1 MAKILN
7 DLEVSGSIT
16 ADTLVNAASN
26 TNAFLVSDSGIV
38 KFRTGAQLRSDI
50 GAGTGS
56 GSVTSVTVTG
66 SSGLSGTGT
75 VTSSGTITLSNSDRG
90 SSQAI
95 YKNVV
100 ADSGGTAT
108 ANSNNDSITI
118 AGGSNVSTVRSGDTI
133 TINATDTTTNNYVSS
148 VSFNTT
154 NGILTLNRSGLTA
167 LTVDL
172 DGRYVTSSGVTSV
185 SATVQGSAMNIG
197 GSPITSS
204 GTLAFGFAGGAGE
217 YIDGAG
223 DLQAFPSIPQGDI
236 TAVTAGT
243 GMTGGGT
250 SGAVTLNVIGGTGI
264 TANANNIT
272 IDATVATL
280 AGTQTFTNK
289 SGNISQWTNDS
300 AYITSASLPT
310 VNNSTITLVAGTG
323 LTGGGVIT
331 LNQSSNETVTF
342 NNSITN
348 NNQLTNGAG
357 YTTFAEPGI
366 FSGGGTPTLASG
378 VTAAEV
384 RSLIGAGTSSTSGT
398 VTSVGLV
405 MTNGSSLA
413 VTNTP
418 ITSSG
423 DIELTFAGASSEYI
437 NGAGDLIAF
446 PSIPQGDITAV
457 VAGTGMTGGGN
468 SGSVTLNC
476 SITNNN
482 QLTNGA
488 GYTTN
493 TGTTTASNTQ
503 TFTNKSG
510 NISQWTNDSAY
521 ITAASLQGVPAIL
534 SNGTTPSLNT
544 GISAAEVRSLIGA
557 GTSSSSGV
565 TSVATSG
572 SVNGLTLTGGTITS
586 TGTVTL
592 GGTLAIDNSDWSGT
606 DLSIANGGTGASTAS
621 QARTNLGVVN
631 DTGTPAILSNG
642 STPSLNSGISAA
654 EVRSL
659 IGAGTS
665 SSSGVTSVS
674 GTANR
679 ISVTS
684 GTTPVVDAITGAVSS
699 SSANLATGAQIQT
712 AIDTALTGV
721 LSYQGTWNASTNS
734 PSLASGVGTPGYYYI
749 VATAGSTNLDG
760 ITDWAVGD
768 WAVFSDLATDAWQK
782 IDNTQVGNVTGSG
795 SSGRVAYWNGSTN
808 ITSDAGLTFNGS
820 TNALAVSGA
829 VTWSGGGSTES
840 NSAYDNM
847 ITGFSDSGSSTKT
860 LTLTQQDGGTLT
872 TSFSIPQGDITNVI
886 AGNKLTG
893 GGTSGSVTLGLASD
907 NISQWTNDSGYTT
920 NTGTVTS
927 VAASIDGDG
936 LTLSGTPITGSGTLA
951 FLWAG
956 GATDYINGE
965 GDITSFPNIPQGDIT
980 EVVAGTGMSGG
991 GTSGSVTLNCTV
1003 VGDTGVPA
1011 ILSNGTTPSLNS
1023 GISAAEVRSL
1033 IGAGT
1038 SSSSGVTSV
1047 ATSGSINGLTL
1058 TGGTITSTGTI
1069 TLGGT
1074 LSINNGDWS
1083 GTDLAVANGGT
1094 GSSTA
1099 AGARSN
1105 LGVINDTGTP
1115 AILSNGTTPTLN
1127 SGISASEVRT
1137 LIGAGTGSGSG
1148 SVTSVSGTGTV
1159 SGLSL
1164 SGTVTSSGNLTLG
1177 GTLSLTSANVTTA
1190 LGYTPYNSSN
1200 PSGYTTNTGTVTSVA
1215 TGGGL
1220 DGGTITTTGTIE
1232 VEYDAVTTNVLFSG
1246 FNFTGAQ
1253 APDNFLMVSDT
1264 GANPSRVGYCQIQ
1277 DLPFTN
1283 NAGDITA
1290 VNAGTNLT
1298 GGGTSGSV
1306 TLNMATGG
1314 IGAGTYGST
1323 ANGTKI
1329 DNIVVDAYGRITSIT
1344 TGATGD
1350 GDITSV
1356 SAGDGLTGGGTSG
1369 AVTLAVDYVGS
1380 DNIILDSPNTATGTL
1395 SGTDSILVSNGSSNA
1410 VKASISLLPF
1420 TNNSGDITNVIA
1432 GTGMSGGG
1440 TSGSVTLNC
1449 TITNNNQLTNG
1460 AGYTSNTGDI
1470 TAVNAG
1476 PGIFGGATSG
1486 AADVKI
1492 DWDTAGSNVVM
1503 GCPNQGIP
1511 EGDDYMMFGADSSG
1525 AGESAIAQFV
1535 DIPLDI
1541 FNNNVSALTLAGNIT
1556 HQGDTNTYFGFHAVD
1571 QWRVVTGGS
1580 ERFEV
1585 NNSQVYA
1592 TREIRCTQDIIAFY
1606 SDERLKEKLG
1616 SIESPLDK
1624 ICKLDA
1630 FYYSN
1635 NDLAKE
1641 KGFEDNKKQ
1650 IGLSAQQVK
1659 EVLPEVVHSAP
1670 FDTDFDEDGNMFS
1683 TSGEDYLTLKYD
1695 RLVPL
1700 LVEGIKEQTEIIK
1713 IQQKEIDELKE
1724 MVKLLLNK

>member
-7 DLEVSGSIT
+7 DLEVTGSIEV
-16 ADTLVNAASN
+16 DTLVNAASN
-26 TNAFLVSDSGIV
+26 TNAFLVSDGGLV
-38 KFRTGAQLRSDI
+38 KFRTGTQLRSDI

-75 VTSSGTITLSNSDRG
+75 VTSSGTITLSNSDKG

-154 NGILTLNRSGLTA
+154 NGILTLNRSGLSA

-172 DGRYVTSSGVTSV
+172 DGRYVTSVAQTHGGNAFTV
-185 SATVQGSAMNIG
+185 S
-197 GSPITSS
+197 GSPVTSS
-204 GTLAFGFAGGAGE
+204 GTLAITMAGTSAQYINGAGN
-217 YIDGAG
+217 
-223 DLQAFPSIPQGDI
+223 LTAFPSIPQGDI
-236 TAVTAGT
+236 TAVIAGT
-243 GMTGGGT
+243 GLSGGGT
-250 SGAVTLNVIGGTGI
+250 SGSVTI
-264 TANANNIT
+264 NNT
-272 IDATVATL
+272 
-280 AGTQTFTNK
+280 
-289 SGNISQWTNDS
+289 
-300 AYITSASLPT
+300 
-310 VNNSTITLVAGTG
+310 
-323 LTGGGVIT
+323 
-331 LNQSSNETVTF
+331 
-342 NNSITN
+342 ITN
-348 NNQLTNGAG
+348 NNQLTNGEG

-378 VTAAEV
+378 VT
-384 RSLIGAGTSSTSGT
+384 
-398 VTSVGLV
+398 
-405 MTNGSSLA
+405 
-413 VTNTP
+413 
-418 ITSSG
+418 
-423 DIELTFAGASSEYI
+423 
-437 NGAGDLIAF
+437 
-446 PSIPQGDITAV
+446 
-457 VAGTGMTGGGN
+457 
-468 SGSVTLNC
+468 
-476 SITNNN
+476 
-482 QLTNGA
+482 
-488 GYTTN
+488 
-493 TGTTTASNTQ
+493 
-503 TFTNKSG
+503 
-510 NISQWTNDSAY
+510 
-521 ITAASLQGVPAIL
+521 
-534 SNGTTPSLNT
+534 
-544 GISAAEVRSLIGA
+544 AAEVRSLIGA

-586 TGTVTL
+586 TGTITL
-592 GGTLAIDNSDWSGT
+592 GGTLAISNSDWSGT

-621 QARTNLGVVN
+621 QARTNLGVIN

-642 STPSLNSGISAA
+642 TTPSLNSGISAA
-654 EVRSL
+654 EVRTL

-665 SSSGVTSVS
+665 SS
-674 GTANR
+674 
-679 ISVTS
+679 
-684 GTTPVVDAITGAVSS
+684 
-699 SSANLATGAQIQT
+699 
-712 AIDTALTGV
+712 
-721 LSYQGTWNASTNS
+721 
-734 PSLASGVGTPGYYYI
+734 
-749 VATAGSTNLDG
+749 
-760 ITDWAVGD
+760 
-768 WAVFSDLATDAWQK
+768 
-782 IDNTQVGNVTGSG
+782 
-795 SSGRVAYWNGSTN
+795 
-808 ITSDAGLTFNGS
+808 
-820 TNALAVSGA
+820 
-829 VTWSGGGSTES
+829 
-840 NSAYDNM
+840 
-847 ITGFSDSGSSTKT
+847 
-860 LTLTQQDGGTLT
+860 
-872 TSFSIPQGDITNVI
+872 
-886 AGNKLTG
+886 
-893 GGTSGSVTLGLASD
+893 
-907 NISQWTNDSGYTT
+907 
-920 NTGTVTS
+920 TGTVTS

-936 LTLSGTPITGSGTLA
+936 LTLSGTPITSSGTLA

-965 GDITSFPNIPQGDIT
+965 GDVTSFPSIPQGDIT
-980 EVVAGTGMSGG
+980 AVVAGTGMSGG

-1023 GISAAEVRSL
+1023 GISAAEVRTL

-1038 SSSSGVTSV
+1038 SSSAGVTSV
-1047 ATSGSINGLTL
+1047 ATSGSVNGLTL

-1083 GTDLAVANGGT
+1083 GTDLSVANGGT

-1099 AGARSN
+1099 SGARSN

-1137 LIGAGTGSGSG
+1137 LIGAGTSSSTGT
-1148 SVTSVSGTGTV
+1148 VTSVSGTGTV

-1164 SGTVTSSGNLTLG
+1164 SGTVTSSGSLTLG
-1177 GTLSLTSANVTTA
+1177 GTLSLTSSDVINA
-1190 LGYTPYNSSN
+1190 LGFTPTANL
-1200 PSGYTTNTGTVTSVA
+1200 GTVTSVA
-1215 TGGGL
+1215 TGAGL
-1220 DGGTITTTGTIE
+1220 DGGTITSSGTLE
-1232 VEYDAVTTNVLFSG
+1232 VEYDSVASNVLFSG
-1246 FNFTGAQ
+1246 FNFTGPQ
-1253 APDNFLMVSDT
+1253 DPENFLMVSDQPI
-1264 GANPSRVGYCQIQ
+1264 NPSRVGYCQIQ
-1277 DLPFTN
+1277 DLPFTSN
-1283 NAGDITA
+1283 VGDITA

-1298 GGGTSGSV
+1298 GGGSSGSV
-1306 TLNMATGG
+1306 TINMATGG
-1314 IGAGTYGST
+1314 VGAGTYGST
-1323 ANGTKI
+1323 SNSTKI
-1329 DNIVVDAYGRITSIT
+1329 DNIVVDAYGRITSVT
-1344 TGATGD
+1344 TGATGN

-1356 SAGDGLTGGGTSG
+1356 TAGDGLTGGGTSG
-1369 AVTLAVDYVGS
+1369 AVTLNIDYVGS

-1395 SGTDSILVSNGSSNA
+1395 NTSDQILVSNASSNA
-1410 VKASISLLPF
+1410 VKSTISNLPF

-1460 AGYTSNTGDI
+1460 AGYTTNVGTLTGVV
-1470 TAVNAG
+1470 AGNA
-1476 PGIFGGATSG
+1476 IKGGGTSG
-1486 AADVKI
+1486 SPTVSLDYT
-1492 DWDTAGSNVVM
+1492 TAGSNVVM
-1503 GCPNQGIP
+1503 GCPTQGIP
-1511 EGDDYMMFGADSSG
+1511 DSDDFLLYGADSS
-1525 AGESAIAQFV
+1525 ASGETMLAQFV
-1535 DIPLDI
+1535 DIPL
-1541 FNNNVSALTLAGNIT
+1541 NVFDKYVDTLSLAGNIVHT
-1556 HQGDTNTYFGFHAVD
+1556 GDTNTYFGFHATD
-1571 QWRVVTGGS
+1571 QWRVVTGGT

-1624 ICKLDA
+1624 ISKLDA

-1700 LVEGIKEQTEIIK
+1700 LVEGIKEQTEIVK
-1713 IQQKEIDELKE
+1713 TQQKEIDELKE

>member
-7 DLEVSGSIT
+7 DLEVTGSIEV
-16 ADTLVNAASN
+16 DTLVNAASN
-26 TNAFLVSDSGIV
+26 TNAFLVSDGGLV
-38 KFRTGAQLRSDI
+38 KFRTGTQLRSDI

-75 VTSSGTITLSNSDRG
+75 VTSSGTITLSNSDKG

-154 NGILTLNRSGLTA
+154 NGILTLNRSGLSA

-172 DGRYVTSSGVTSV
+172 DGRYVTSVAQTHGGNAFTV
-185 SATVQGSAMNIG
+185 S
-197 GSPITSS
+197 GSPVTSS
-204 GTLAFGFAGGAGE
+204 GTLAITMAGTSAQYINGAGN
-217 YIDGAG
+217 
-223 DLQAFPSIPQGDI
+223 LTAFPSIPQGDI
-236 TAVTAGT
+236 TAVIAGT
-243 GMTGGGT
+243 GLSGGGT
-250 SGAVTLNVIGGTGI
+250 SGSVTI
-264 TANANNIT
+264 NNT
-272 IDATVATL
+272 
-280 AGTQTFTNK
+280 
-289 SGNISQWTNDS
+289 
-300 AYITSASLPT
+300 
-310 VNNSTITLVAGTG
+310 
-323 LTGGGVIT
+323 
-331 LNQSSNETVTF
+331 
-342 NNSITN
+342 ITN
-348 NNQLTNGAG
+348 NNQLTNGEG

-378 VTAAEV
+378 VT
-384 RSLIGAGTSSTSGT
+384 
-398 VTSVGLV
+398 
-405 MTNGSSLA
+405 
-413 VTNTP
+413 
-418 ITSSG
+418 
-423 DIELTFAGASSEYI
+423 
-437 NGAGDLIAF
+437 
-446 PSIPQGDITAV
+446 
-457 VAGTGMTGGGN
+457 
-468 SGSVTLNC
+468 
-476 SITNNN
+476 
-482 QLTNGA
+482 
-488 GYTTN
+488 
-493 TGTTTASNTQ
+493 
-503 TFTNKSG
+503 
-510 NISQWTNDSAY
+510 
-521 ITAASLQGVPAIL
+521 
-534 SNGTTPSLNT
+534 
-544 GISAAEVRSLIGA
+544 AAEVRSLIGA

-586 TGTVTL
+586 TGTITL
-592 GGTLAIDNSDWSGT
+592 GGTLAISNSDWSGT

-621 QARTNLGVVN
+621 QARTNLGVIN

-642 STPSLNSGISAA
+642 TTPSLNSGISAA
-654 EVRSL
+654 EVRTL

-665 SSSGVTSVS
+665 SS
-674 GTANR
+674 
-679 ISVTS
+679 
-684 GTTPVVDAITGAVSS
+684 
-699 SSANLATGAQIQT
+699 
-712 AIDTALTGV
+712 
-721 LSYQGTWNASTNS
+721 
-734 PSLASGVGTPGYYYI
+734 
-749 VATAGSTNLDG
+749 
-760 ITDWAVGD
+760 
-768 WAVFSDLATDAWQK
+768 
-782 IDNTQVGNVTGSG
+782 
-795 SSGRVAYWNGSTN
+795 
-808 ITSDAGLTFNGS
+808 
-820 TNALAVSGA
+820 
-829 VTWSGGGSTES
+829 
-840 NSAYDNM
+840 
-847 ITGFSDSGSSTKT
+847 
-860 LTLTQQDGGTLT
+860 
-872 TSFSIPQGDITNVI
+872 
-886 AGNKLTG
+886 
-893 GGTSGSVTLGLASD
+893 
-907 NISQWTNDSGYTT
+907 
-920 NTGTVTS
+920 TGTVTS

-936 LTLSGTPITGSGTLA
+936 LTLSGTPITSSGTLA

-965 GDITSFPNIPQGDIT
+965 GDVTSFPSIPQGDIT
-980 EVVAGTGMSGG
+980 AVVAGTGMSGG

-1023 GISAAEVRSL
+1023 GISAAEVRTL

-1038 SSSSGVTSV
+1038 SSSAGVTSV
-1047 ATSGSINGLTL
+1047 ATSGSVNGLTL

-1083 GTDLAVANGGT
+1083 GTDLSVANGGT

-1099 AGARSN
+1099 SGARSN

-1137 LIGAGTGSGSG
+1137 LIGAGTSSSTGT
-1148 SVTSVSGTGTV
+1148 VTSVSGTGTV

-1164 SGTVTSSGNLTLG
+1164 SGTVTSSGSLTLG
-1177 GTLSLTSANVTTA
+1177 GTLSLTSSDVINA
-1190 LGYTPYNSSN
+1190 LGFTPTANL
-1200 PSGYTTNTGTVTSVA
+1200 GTVTSVA
-1215 TGGGL
+1215 TGAGL
-1220 DGGTITTTGTIE
+1220 DGGTITSSGTLE
-1232 VEYDAVTTNVLFSG
+1232 VEYDSVASNVLFSG
-1246 FNFTGAQ
+1246 FNFTGPQ
-1253 APDNFLMVSDT
+1253 DPENFLMVSDQPI
-1264 GANPSRVGYCQIQ
+1264 NPSRVGYCQIQ
-1277 DLPFTN
+1277 DLPFTSN
-1283 NAGDITA
+1283 VGDITA

-1298 GGGTSGSV
+1298 GGGSSGSV
-1306 TLNMATGG
+1306 TINMATGG
-1314 IGAGTYGST
+1314 VGAGTYGST
-1323 ANGTKI
+1323 SNSTKI
-1329 DNIVVDAYGRITSIT
+1329 DNIVVDAYGRITSVT
-1344 TGATGD
+1344 TGATGN

-1356 SAGDGLTGGGTSG
+1356 TAGDGLTGGGTSG
-1369 AVTLAVDYVGS
+1369 AVTLNIDYVGS

-1395 SGTDSILVSNGSSNA
+1395 NTSDQILVSNASSNA
-1410 VKASISLLPF
+1410 VKSTISNLPF

-1460 AGYTSNTGDI
+1460 AGYTTNVGTLTGVV
-1470 TAVNAG
+1470 AGNA
-1476 PGIFGGATSG
+1476 IKGGGTSG
-1486 AADVKI
+1486 SPTVSLDY
-1492 DWDTAGSNVVM
+1492 TTGGSNVVM
-1503 GCPNQGIP
+1503 GCPTQGIP
-1511 EGDDYMMFGADSSG
+1511 DQDDFLLYGADSS
-1525 AGESAIAQFV
+1525 ASGETMLAQFV
-1535 DIPLDI
+1535 DIPL
-1541 FNNNVSALTLAGNIT
+1541 NVFDKYVDTLSLAGNIVHT
-1556 HQGDTNTYFGFHAVD
+1556 GDTNTYFGFHATD
-1571 QWRVVTGGS
+1571 QWRVVTGGT

-1624 ICKLDA
+1624 ISKLDA

-1700 LVEGIKEQTEIIK
+1700 LVEGIKEQTEIVK
-1713 IQQKEIDELKE
+1713 TQQKEIDELKE